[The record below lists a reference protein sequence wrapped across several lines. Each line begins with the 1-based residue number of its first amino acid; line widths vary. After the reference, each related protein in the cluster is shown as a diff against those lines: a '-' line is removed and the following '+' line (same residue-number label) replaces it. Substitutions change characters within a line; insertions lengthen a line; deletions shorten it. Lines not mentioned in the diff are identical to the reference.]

1 MNKGIQGPIRRKQ
14 DMSIALQMGVPRA
27 WVLAN
32 PSGVIYRSW
41 GIRSVVASSAGVC
54 IVNLPFRLGSSSI
67 ISATPPPTM
76 IVGAVTTAGAVN
88 VDYLTQTSVR
98 VIRYNP
104 SWGGSNSDFF
114 LVIYGT

>member
-1 MNKGIQGPIRRKQ
+1 
-14 DMSIALQMGVPRA
+14 
-27 WVLAN
+27 
-32 PSGVIYRSW
+32 
-41 GIRSVVASSAGVC
+41 
-54 IVNLPFRLGSSSI
+54 
-67 ISATPPPTM
+67 M